1 MGFVLDRGCQALME
15 DIEIDH
21 RRAGYY
27 GCRSNYEAHHLL
39 RSDEKKVSFQLS
51 SAVETRVGSSDLIE
65 YEFGLAG
72 QAHTFLHLI

>member
-1 MGFVLDRGCQALME
+1 ME
-15 DIEIDH
+15 DVEIDY

-39 RSDEKKVSFQLS
+39 RSDEKKEYFQFG
-51 SAVETRVGSSDLIE
+51 SAVEIRVGSSDLIE

-72 QAHTFLHLI
+72 QVHSCLHLI

>member
-1 MGFVLDRGCQALME
+1 ME
-15 DIEIDH
+15 DIEIDC

-27 GCRSNYEAHHLL
+27 GCCSNYEAHHLL
-39 RSDEKKVSFQLS
+39 RSDEKKKVSFQLS

-72 QAHTFLHLI
+72 QVHSCLHLT